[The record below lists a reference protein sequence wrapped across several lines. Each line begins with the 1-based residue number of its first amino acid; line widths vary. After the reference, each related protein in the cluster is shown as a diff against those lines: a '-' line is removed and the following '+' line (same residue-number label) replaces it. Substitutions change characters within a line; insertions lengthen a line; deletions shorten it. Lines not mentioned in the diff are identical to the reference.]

1 MNSILQ
7 AGNKDKPFILVNSYT
22 FDDFITNF
30 SEKRPTFLKMDI
42 EGAAIDV
49 LEGMKGYLTSPGI
62 SKILMELHPNIFI
75 NDEERFRSSFQ
86 SLFENGYKLKY
97 LSSAGT
103 YETDIFS
110 KLGYS
115 PKRKYNDGMWRRA
128 LYENVSEDH
137 FFQLA
142 LNTKFRRFKL
152 GVISWWINPI
162 KALRSNLGSN
172 KLIRTAFFEKTLA
185 ITFATFH
192 LHELKEPI
200 FSLTW
205 FDQPKQ
211 RIMLVSEEMQF
222 VKMCLDIF

>member
-1 MNSILQ
+1 MILSQ
-7 AGNKDKPFILVNSYT
+7 T
-22 FDDFITNF
+22 FRKTANV
-30 SEKRPTFLKMDI
+30 LKMDI

-103 YETDIFS
+103 YETDIFRNW
-110 KLGYS
+110 GT
-115 PKRKYNDGMWRRA
+115 RQNEKYNDGMWRRA

-152 GVISWWINPI
+152 GVINWWINPI

-172 KLIRTAFFEKTLA
+172 KLIRTAFFEKTLT

>member
-1 MNSILQ
+1 MMKNASVLR
-7 AGNKDKPFILVNSYT
+7 
-22 FDDFITNF
+22 F
-30 SEKRPTFLKMDI
+30 SPCSKMDI
-42 EGAAIDV
+42 SLSIYHL
-49 LEGMKGYLTSPGI
+49 LELMKL
-62 SKILMELHPNIFI
+62 
-75 NDEERFRSSFQ
+75 
-86 SLFENGYKLKY
+86 
-97 LSSAGT
+97 
-103 YETDIFS
+103 IFS